1 MNKETLDEKIITLRA
16 TVLSN
21 LLRKK
26 KIKHSV
32 PDLEKMVINKS
43 DLSVYNY
50 FSSRKNVKK
59 RFIIYII
66 SIIIVSIASYII
78 YTYWPLTNMLDL
90 IIKWKNY
97 YYFSY

>member
-1 MNKETLDEKIITLRA
+1 MNKEILDEKILALRA
-16 TVLSN
+16 AVLSN

-50 FSSRKNVKK
+50 FSSRKNIKK
-59 RFIIYII
+59 RFIIYMI
-66 SIIIVSIASYII
+66 SITTISIASYII
-78 YTYWPLTNMLDL
+78 YTYWPLTNLKDL
-90 IIKWKNY
+90 IIK
-97 YYFSY
+97 

>member
-1 MNKETLDEKIITLRA
+1 MNKETLDEKILALRTA
-16 TVLSN
+16 VISN

-66 SIIIVSIASYII
+66 SIIIFSIASYIT
-78 YTYWPLTNMLDL
+78 YTYWPLTNLKDL
-90 IIKWKNY
+90 IIK
-97 YYFSY
+97 

>member
-1 MNKETLDEKIITLRA
+1 MTNKETLNEKILALRTA
-16 TVLSN
+16 VLSN

-32 PDLEKMVINKS
+32 SDLEKMVINKS

-59 RFIIYII
+59 RFIVYMI
-66 SIIIVSIASYII
+66 SITIISIASYII
-78 YTYWPLTNMLDL
+78 YTYWPLTNLKDL
-90 IIKWKNY
+90 IIK
-97 YYFSY
+97 

>member
-1 MNKETLDEKIITLRA
+1 MNKETLDEKILALRTA
-16 TVLSN
+16 VLSN

-32 PDLEKMVINKS
+32 PDLEKMVFNKS

-78 YTYWPLTNMLDL
+78 YTYWPLTNLKDL
-90 IIKWKNY
+90 IIKWRNY
-97 YYFSY
+97 YYFSF

>member
-1 MNKETLDEKIITLRA
+1 MSKETLDEKILVLRT

-50 FSSRKNVKK
+50 FSSKKNVKK
-59 RFIIYII
+59 RFIIYLI

-78 YTYWPLTNMLDL
+78 YTYWPLTNLKDL
-90 IIKWKNY
+90 IIKWRRI
-97 YYFSY
+97 FCF

>member
-1 MNKETLDEKIITLRA
+1 MSKETLDEKILALRTA
-16 TVLSN
+16 VLSN

-59 RFIIYII
+59 RLIIYVL
-66 SIIIVSIASYII
+66 SITIVSIASYII
-78 YTYWPLTNMLDL
+78 YTYWPLTNLKDL
-90 IIKWKNY
+90 IIK
-97 YYFSY
+97 

>member
-32 PDLEKMVINKS
+32 SDLEKMVNNKN

-50 FSSRKNVKK
+50 FSSRKNSNK
-59 RFIIYII
+59 RLIFYLISIAII
-66 SIIIVSIASYII
+66 SISSYFV
-78 YTYWPLTNMLDL
+78 YKYWPLSNMIDL
-90 IIKWKNY
+90 IIK
-97 YYFSY
+97 

>member
-1 MNKETLDEKIITLRA
+1 MSKETLDEKILALRIS
-16 TVLSN
+16 VLSN

-32 PDLEKMVINKS
+32 SDLEKMAINKS

-66 SIIIVSIASYII
+66 SIIIFSIASYII
-78 YTYWPLTNMLDL
+78 YTYWPLTNLKDL
-90 IIKWKNY
+90 IVKWRRN
-97 YYFSY
+97 FCF

>member
-1 MNKETLDEKIITLRA
+1 MTNKETLNEKILALRIA
-16 TVLSN
+16 VLSN

-32 PDLEKMVINKS
+32 PDLEKMVINKN

-78 YTYWPLTNMLDL
+78 YIYWPLTNLKDL
-90 IIKWKNY
+90 IVK
-97 YYFSY
+97 

>member
-1 MNKETLDEKIITLRA
+1 MTNKETLDEKILALRTA
-16 TVLSN
+16 VLSN

-78 YTYWPLTNMLDL
+78 YTYWPLTNLKDL
-90 IIKWKNY
+90 IVK
-97 YYFSY
+97 

>member
-1 MNKETLDEKIITLRA
+1 MSKETLDEKILALRIS
-16 TVLSN
+16 VLSN

-32 PDLEKMVINKS
+32 SDLEKMAINKS

-59 RFIIYII
+59 RLIIYVL
-66 SIIIVSIASYII
+66 SITIVSIASYII
-78 YTYWPLTNMLDL
+78 YTYWPLTNLKDL
-90 IIKWKNY
+90 IIKWRRI
-97 YYFSY
+97 FCF

>member
-32 PDLEKMVINKS
+32 SDLEKMVINKN

-50 FSSRKNVKK
+50 FSSKKK
-59 RFIIYII
+59 RNKRLIFYLISIAII
-66 SIIIVSIASYII
+66 SISSYFV
-78 YTYWPLTNMLDL
+78 YKYWPLSNMIDL
-90 IIKWKNY
+90 IIK
-97 YYFSY
+97 

>member
-1 MNKETLDEKIITLRA
+1 MTNKETLNEKILALRIA
-16 TVLSN
+16 VLSN

-32 PDLEKMVINKS
+32 SDLEKMVTNKS

-50 FSSRKNVKK
+50 FSSRKNKKK
-59 RFIIYII
+59 RFIIYIV

-78 YTYWPLTNMLDL
+78 YTYWPLTNLKDL
-90 IIKWKNY
+90 IIKWRRI
-97 YYFSY
+97 FCF

>member
-1 MNKETLDEKIITLRA
+1 MNKETLDEKILALRSA
-16 TVLSN
+16 VLSN

-59 RFIIYII
+59 RSIIYMILII
-66 SIIIVSIASYII
+66 TISIASYVI
-78 YTYWPLTNMLDL
+78 YTYWPLTNLKDL
-90 IIKWKNY
+90 IIK
-97 YYFSY
+97 

>member
-1 MNKETLDEKIITLRA
+1 MNKETLDEKILALRTA
-16 TVLSN
+16 VLSN

-59 RFIIYII
+59 RFIVYMI
-66 SIIIVSIASYII
+66 SITIISIASYII
-78 YTYWPLTNMLDL
+78 YTYWPLTNLKDL
-90 IIKWKNY
+90 IIKWRRI
-97 YYFSY
+97 FCF

>member
-1 MNKETLDEKIITLRA
+1 MTNKETLNEKILVLRT

-26 KIKHSV
+26 KIQHSV

-50 FSSRKNVKK
+50 FSSKKNVKK
-59 RFIIYII
+59 RFIIYLI

-78 YTYWPLTNMLDL
+78 YTYWPLTNLKDL
-90 IIKWKNY
+90 IIK
-97 YYFSY
+97 

>member
-1 MNKETLDEKIITLRA
+1 MSKETLDEKILALRIS
-16 TVLSN
+16 VLSN

-32 PDLEKMVINKS
+32 SDLEKMAINKS

-59 RFIIYII
+59 RLIIYVL
-66 SIIIVSIASYII
+66 SITIVSIASYII
-78 YTYWPLTNMLDL
+78 YTYWPLTNLKDL
-90 IIKWKNY
+90 IIK
-97 YYFSY
+97 

>member
-1 MNKETLDEKIITLRA
+1 MNKETLDEKILALRI

-32 PDLEKMVINKS
+32 SDLEKIVINKS

-50 FSSRKNVKK
+50 FSSRKNIKK
-59 RFIIYII
+59 RFIIYMI
-66 SIIIVSIASYII
+66 SITIISIASYII
-78 YTYWPLTNMLDL
+78 YTYWPLTNLKDL
-90 IIKWKNY
+90 IIK
-97 YYFSY
+97 